1 MCLWGETKMSIYIR
15 TDGDAAEGELRS
27 LYQWL
32 LNEPEV
38 RRNSTVSLVSNEP
51 ESGQM
56 GAALEA
62 IKLVVESGFE
72 GLNLALAYAA
82 WRATR
87 PARPTV
93 TIERN
98 GTTISLSDA
107 DPGDVDKIVRI
118 LGAGEP

>member
-38 RRNSTVSLVSNEP
+38 RCNSTVSLVSNEP

-56 GAALEA
+56 GAAL
-62 IKLVVESGFE
+62 
-72 GLNLALAYAA
+72 
-82 WRATR
+82 
-87 PARPTV
+87 
-93 TIERN
+93 
-98 GTTISLSDA
+98 
-107 DPGDVDKIVRI
+107 
-118 LGAGEP
+118 